1 MKASIILFDNFT
13 DIDLFLMWDL
23 LARKK
28 WNWDIKILG
37 NNKKQISSNGIS
49 IETHG
54 HWQDANK
61 SEVVLFCSGR
71 GTREL
76 IQNPAFI
83 SHFSLNPD
91 KQLIG
96 SICSGALLLAKL
108 GLLNGKTATT
118 YPAAKDALLALGI
131 EVIDA
136 PFVQHGNIATAG
148 GCLSAQ
154 YLVAWVVERLYGT
167 EQRKAVLRE
176 ISPVGQVDIYE
187 QLVTQSIKSINK
199 ETVVSI

>member
-1 MKASIILFDNFT
+1 MKASIILFDDFT

-28 WNWDIKILG
+28 WGWDIRILG
-37 NNKKQISSNGIS
+37 DSNTHISSNGIS
-49 IETHG
+49 VETHG
-54 HWQDANK
+54 HWQDANA

-71 GTREL
+71 GTRQL
-76 IQNPAFI
+76 SQNPNFI
-83 SHFSLNPD
+83 SNFSLNPD

-118 YPAAKDALLALGI
+118 HPAAKEMLMSLGV

-167 EQRKAVLRE
+167 EKRKAVLQE
-176 ISPVGQVDIYE
+176 ISPVGQFDVYE
-187 QLVTQSIKSINK
+187 KLVTQSIR
-199 ETVVSI
+199 